1 MKEPQLCMR
10 GALSW
15 WYHHL
20 LLPLPIAAFP
30 KPMSEGQR
38 AALVGSRHLLHPGVT
53 VASKSPEPHRASQPM
68 GAGQEYKCVF
78 YITVEKRL

>member
-20 LLPLPIAAFP
+20 LLPLLITAFP

-38 AALVGSRHLLHPGVT
+38 AVLVGSRHLLHPGVT